1 MRTVA
6 VSLGAA
12 ALLLILMASR
22 PVQADVAMTGTFTAT
37 QTCPAY
43 QSFRRSTN
51 PGDVKVEPNKAY
63 PVLARNKPDATH
75 YRIVVEG
82 AQPAERWVG
91 LSCGHVD
98 ATAVGTSPPPTIGP
112 PVLSDTGAR
121 ATHVLAM
128 GWEPAFCEDHRDK
141 NECRGLSPTGFAAT
155 HVSLHGL
162 WPQPRGR
169 QYCNVAPNLKQLD
182 RDHDWNDLPEPDLS
196 TTTLSRLAAV
206 MPGVQSKLQ
215 RHEWDR
221 ARNVLR
227 WHRR

>member
-12 ALLLILMASR
+12 APLLILMASGS
-22 PVQADVAMTGTFTAT
+22 VQADVAMTGTFTAT

-63 PVLARNKPDATH
+63 PLIAKNKPDATH

-91 LSCGHVD
+91 LSCGRVD

-112 PVLSDTGAR
+112 PVLSDTGAG

-128 GWEPAFCEDHRDK
+128 GGSRH
-141 NECRGLSPTGFAAT
+141 FAKTTAT
-155 HVSLHGL
+155 RTNAEGSARPVL
-162 WPQPRGR
+162 PPR
-169 QYCNVAPNLKQLD
+169 
-182 RDHDWNDLPEPDLS
+182 
-196 TTTLSRLAAV
+196 T
-206 MPGVQSKLQ
+206 
-215 RHEWDR
+215 
-221 ARNVLR
+221 
-227 WHRR
+227 